1 MYDSLVQQWKDSH
14 GGEEPPNPWDD
25 EARQHFKPYTD
36 KLDADQQL
44 YTDYKDEELTE
55 RARLEKERDDALANE
70 HKMNENARELWTYDA
85 GPFASFANTFKNSD
99 DIYGDGWR
107 NAKVQNVIAAFAE
120 IDYGFHTGS
129 TYVDYKEKD
138 SKGAGNN

>member
-1 MYDSLVQQWKDSH
+1 M
-14 GGEEPPNPWDD
+14 
-25 EARQHFKPYTD
+25 
-36 KLDADQQL
+36 
-44 YTDYKDEELTE
+44 TE

-85 GPFASFANTFKNSD
+85 EPFASFASTFKNSG
-99 DIYGDGWR
+99 DIYGNGWR

>member
-44 YTDYKDEELTE
+44 YTDYQDEESTE

-70 HKMNENARELWTYDA
+70 HKMD
-85 GPFASFANTFKNSD
+85 
-99 DIYGDGWR
+99 
-107 NAKVQNVIAAFAE
+107 
-120 IDYGFHTGS
+120 
-129 TYVDYKEKD
+129 
-138 SKGAGNN
+138 